1 MQRFLDALPKGWP
14 YAVEIRNAEFLQP
27 AYFAALASHNTA
39 HVFNAWTRMPTLA
52 EQVAVSETFTADF
65 SVVRAL
71 LRKGRGYE
79 QAVKLFEPYRET
91 QEPDELTRA
100 ALAEIARRSMRE
112 KRRAYAYV
120 NNRLEGNAPSTIEAV
135 AGLLAIQASV
145 K

>member
-1 MQRFLDALPKGWP
+1 
-14 YAVEIRNAEFLQP
+14 
-27 AYFAALASHNTA
+27 
-39 HVFNAWTRMPTLA
+39 MPTLA
-52 EQVAVSETFTADF
+52 EQVAMSETFTADF

-91 QEPDELTRA
+91 QEPDEVTRA

-112 KRRAYAYV
+112 KRKAYAYV

-135 AGLLAIQASV
+135 AGLLGASE
-145 K
+145 

>member
-1 MQRFLDALPKGWP
+1 MNEVGLGPRPPRTCSRLRFYSSRVQRVDAD
-14 YAVEIRNAEFLQP
+14 
-27 AYFAALASHNTA
+27 AA
-39 HVFNAWTRMPTLA
+39 LA
-52 EQVAVSETFTADF
+52 EQVAMSETFTADF

-100 ALAEIARRSMRE
+100 ALADIARRSMRE

-135 AGLLAIQASV
+135 AGLLGSSE
-145 K
+145 